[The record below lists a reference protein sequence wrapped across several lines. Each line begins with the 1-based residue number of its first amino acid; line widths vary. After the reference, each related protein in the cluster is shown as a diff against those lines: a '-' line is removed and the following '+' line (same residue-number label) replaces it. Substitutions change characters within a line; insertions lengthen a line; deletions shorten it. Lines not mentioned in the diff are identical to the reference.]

1 MNALPANPPDE
12 SHAALLGRLGN
23 RSIVFVGLMG

>member
-12 SHAALLGRLGN
+12 GRVALLERLGS
-23 RSIVFVGLMG
+23 RSIVF

>member
-12 SHAALLGRLGN
+12 GRAALLEQLGS
-23 RSIVFVGLMG
+23 RSIVFVGLM